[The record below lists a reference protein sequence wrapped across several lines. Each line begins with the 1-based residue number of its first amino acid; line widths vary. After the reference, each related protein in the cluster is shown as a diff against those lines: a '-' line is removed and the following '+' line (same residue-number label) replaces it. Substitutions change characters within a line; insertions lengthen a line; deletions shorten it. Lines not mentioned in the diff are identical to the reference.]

1 MIKIEFK
8 DLPDTS
14 TPYNADTFNLLQD
27 NVENGINELASSLE
41 FKDYTSQCTF
51 KNCTLKSGKILKFGR
66 LVIIQILINP
76 TITHEWSQI
85 CIIPEELYPL
95 AISGNG
101 TAIIG
106 SDFWVYTD
114 NGIMGSITANETI
127 AIVGIYVSKS

>member
-1 MIKIEFK
+1 MQKIEFK
-8 DLPDTS
+8 DLPS
-14 TPYNADTFNLLQD
+14 TDIPYNAETFNALQD
-27 NVENGINELASSLE
+27 NIENGINELVSSLE

-66 LVIIQILINP
+66 LVIIQITITP
-76 TITHEWSQI
+76 TITNEWSQI

-114 NGIMGSITANETI
+114 NGIMGPITANETT